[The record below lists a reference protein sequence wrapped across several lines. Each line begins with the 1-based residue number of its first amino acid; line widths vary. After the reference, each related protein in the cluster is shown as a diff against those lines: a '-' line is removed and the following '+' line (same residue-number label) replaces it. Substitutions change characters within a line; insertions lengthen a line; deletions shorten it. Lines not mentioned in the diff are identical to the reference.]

1 MEHLRD
7 DDKDAVED
15 MSTNKMSIDSAS
27 DVCCDDLE
35 TGVDGTKV
43 VWNDQVFCFRVRD
56 ALPLILVDKFR
67 KIFRFPKKNEKKQNF
82 GNFGIF

>member
-15 MSTNKMSIDSAS
+15 SSTNKMSIDSAS

-35 TGVDGTKV
+35 TAVDGTKV
-43 VWNDQVFCFRVRD
+43 VWTDQIRNN
-56 ALPLILVDKFR
+56 A
-67 KIFRFPKKNEKKQNF
+67 KKNNYWLEYFRIAGDSNQ
-82 GNFGIF
+82 

>member
-27 DVCCDDLE
+27 DACCDDLE

-43 VWNDQVFCFRVRD
+43 VWNDQICNNV
-56 ALPLILVDKFR
+56 
-67 KIFRFPKKNEKKQNF
+67 KKNKNWLEYFRIAGDSNQ
-82 GNFGIF
+82 